1 MTLRDPDSPVRR
13 MTIAVAVAVAI
24 MVAAGLVYLS
34 LSSKDTSAKFNGAT
48 IVAAARAYTHDLQAR
63 KQPIPQS
70 VTLEE
75 LVALHFLQPGEV
87 EAFHGMKAT
96 IMLTAGESNPQA
108 VLMRVRMPDG
118 SEFVLLNDG
127 STQQVPQK

>member
-1 MTLRDPDSPVRR
+1 
-13 MTIAVAVAVAI
+13 MTIAVAIAVAI

-34 LSSKDTSAKFNGAT
+34 LASKDTSAKFNGAA
-48 IVAAARAYTHDLQAR
+48 IVAAARAYTRDLQVR
-63 KQPIPQS
+63 KQPIPKS

-75 LVALHFLQPGEV
+75 LVALHFLQPREA
-87 EAFHGMKAT
+87 EAFRGFKAT
-96 IMLTAGESNPQA
+96 IMLTADASNPQG

-127 STQQVPQK
+127 STQQVAR

>member
-34 LSSKDTSAKFNGAT
+34 LASKDTSAKFNGAA
-48 IVAAARAYTHDLQAR
+48 IVAAARAYTRDLQVR

-70 VTLEE
+70 VSLEE
-75 LVALHFLQPGEV
+75 LVALHFLRPGEI
-87 EAFHGMKAT
+87 EAFRGMKAT
-96 IMLTAGESNPQA
+96 ILLTADAGNPQG

-118 SEFVLLNDG
+118 GEFVLLNDG
-127 STQQVPQK
+127 SAQQVAR